1 MATRTYKDVYME
13 KLEENRH
20 KVQEPPKVWH
30 KEMVGM
36 AMGKYPQ
43 GLLAYCALPDTSKSH
58 VQGVSK
64 TCPISEPSGVLRE
77 IASALGTAVCRTAR
91 TVV

>member
-1 MATRTYKDVYME
+1 MVTSTYKDVYME

-20 KVQEPPKVWH
+20 KVQKPPKMWN
-30 KEMVGM
+30 KEVVGM
-36 AMGKYPQ
+36 AVGKYPQ
-43 GLLAYCALPDTSKSH
+43 RLLAHCTQPDTSESH
-58 VQGVSK
+58 IQGASK
-64 TCPISEPSGVLRE
+64 TRPIPEPYGVLRE